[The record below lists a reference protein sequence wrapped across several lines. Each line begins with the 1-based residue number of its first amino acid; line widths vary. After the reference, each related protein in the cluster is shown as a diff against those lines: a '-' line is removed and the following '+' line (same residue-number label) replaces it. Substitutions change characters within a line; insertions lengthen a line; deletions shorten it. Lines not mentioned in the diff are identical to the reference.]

1 MVEDEEDL
9 RELLTTMLHD
19 YGYAILVARDGME
32 ALERYR
38 RHRHDIQ
45 LVITDMDL
53 PKINGAAVSQSIL
66 SDNPGARIILISG
79 FVEPALK
86 NSILASGVREFVAK
100 PYTMAADAADRQ
112 ESAGPGLEQVRVTSD
127 E

>member
-1 MVEDEEDL
+1 
-9 RELLTTMLHD
+9 LHD
-19 YGYAILVARDGME
+19 YGYNVLVARDGLE

-38 RHRHDIQ
+38 RHRSDIA

-66 SDNPGARIILISG
+66 SDDPGAKIIMISG
-79 FVEPALK
+79 FVEAALK

-100 PYTMAADAADRQ
+100 PYTMPQ
-112 ESAGPGLEQVRVTSD
+112 MLQVVRKLLD
-127 E
+127 EE

>member
-1 MVEDEEDL
+1 MVVEDEEDL
-9 RELLTTMLHD
+9 RELLASMLHD
-19 YGYAILVARDGME
+19 YGYTILVARDGME

-38 RHRHDIQ
+38 RHRQDIQ

-79 FVEPALK
+79 FLEAAMK
-86 NSILASGVREFVAK
+86 RSILESGVREFVAK
-100 PYTMAADAADRQ
+100 PYTMAQ
-112 ESAGPGLEQVRVTSD
+112 ILQIVRNVLD
-127 E
+127 QK